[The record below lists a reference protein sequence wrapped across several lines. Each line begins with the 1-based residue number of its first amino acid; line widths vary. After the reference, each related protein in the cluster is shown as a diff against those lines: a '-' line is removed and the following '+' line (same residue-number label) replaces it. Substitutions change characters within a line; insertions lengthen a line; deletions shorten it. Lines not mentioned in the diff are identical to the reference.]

1 MLGVADA
8 FTIVYVNLLS
18 KYFTK
23 IIYIVNF
30 VMVITIVLSLL
41 FIFLQDLHPIIVP
54 IGIVFLRL
62 QMASLQNY
70 GNHINLLLFPA
81 EYRSLASGTMN
92 FIGRGFKAF
101 AVIFVEYT
109 NQPVV
114 YVLGLSVGV
123 LFTLGGL
130 ISEP

>member
-1 MLGVADA
+1 MNKPQTTFSSLWAKQTLRRNLIGAVLLNSACAFNNFLIGYYTKYFPGSFFVNYALLGVADA

-30 VMVITIVLSLL
+30 VMVITIILSLL

-62 QMASLQNY
+62 
-70 GNHINLLLFPA
+70 
-81 EYRSLASGTMN
+81 
-92 FIGRGFKAF
+92 
-101 AVIFVEYT
+101 
-109 NQPVV
+109 
-114 YVLGLSVGV
+114 
-123 LFTLGGL
+123 
-130 ISEP
+130 